1 MTDSLIKGMDAE
13 NEVQRTEAMGK
24 VDEYLDRITSL
35 PKTVKSPVNRT
46 VINKY
51 KDEDELV

>member
-1 MTDSLIKGMDAE
+1 MDAE